1 MNERFLAIQALVQRA
16 LETSIK
22 NPGSEFVDVASAV
35 KLHPE
40 VSTLAELDYFWDEYS
55 IQIGLEP
62 RMKYMAQL
70 LESLAPLH
78 LSSAPELIGV
88 LPAGKDHSV
97 LVTRYKVEP
106 GEQIYPIK
114 ATCIMPSAAA
124 QERLLEDMRTLASR
138 SQIHAYARGFFHWFI
153 SSKTHRLVLN
163 AWSSFRDCPQ
173 TEANQMIE
181 RVEGVMDGI
190 KEEHSKNRIRQTF
203 GVSRVLLPVVHP
215 VSWEQALAST
225 QIAVDAGVKGIF
237 LINQGL
243 DAEAVLRLVL
253 EVRKRHP
260 SLWVGLNLLGYS
272 PAQALETALEA
283 CEGRIDGIWADNASI
298 EEDDAEQPRAQAFL
312 EARERLGW
320 TGLYFGGV
328 AFKYQR
334 EVSTEKLPAAT
345 RLART
350 YMDVICTSGPG
361 TARHADPQKVATMR
375 AAVGPSSSIALAS
388 GVTTENVSH
397 YLPYVNAY
405 LVGTGLEQSFGV
417 LDPAKVAALQAAISG
432 YGT

>member
-1 MNERFLAIQALVQRA
+1 M
-16 LETSIK
+16 
-22 NPGSEFVDVASAV
+22 
-35 KLHPE
+35 
-40 VSTLAELDYFWDEYS
+40 
-55 IQIGLEP
+55 
-62 RMKYMAQL
+62 
-70 LESLAPLH
+70 
-78 LSSAPELIGV
+78 
-88 LPAGKDHSV
+88 
-97 LVTRYKVEP
+97 
-106 GEQIYPIK
+106 
-114 ATCIMPSAAA
+114 
-124 QERLLEDMRTLASR
+124 
-138 SQIHAYARGFFHWFI
+138 I
-153 SSKTHRLVLN
+153 SSETGRLFLN
-163 AWSSFRDCPQ
+163 DWYALRSCSPE
-173 TEANQMIE
+173 EAAEIAE
-181 RVEGVMDGI
+181 RVDSCLEQFN
-190 KEEHSKNRIRQTF
+190 ETHSGNRIHRAF